1 MSKNTGGEKNLRV
14 GIIGAGLQGGRRA
27 PVLRQFP
34 NTDLVL
40 VADIRIDVAKKL
52 ADDLR
57 CEATEHWQEIIQRS
71 DIDAVL
77 VCTPPHLHA
86 EMSIAAMK
94 SHKHV
99 LCEKPLTRK
108 IREAQEMLA
117 AAQENKVILKC
128 GFNHRH
134 HPAINKA
141 KQSVDAGVIGELN
154 FIRCVYGIGGRPG
167 YEKEWRANP
176 NVVSGGQLM
185 EQGIHAVDLFRWF
198 LGEFS
203 DVTGF
208 VSNRFWK
215 IEPLED
221 NSFALFRTAKGQVAS
236 LHSSRTQW
244 KNHFTFELSGQD
256 GYITIEGL
264 GGSYGTETITIG
276 KRAFFTPFNY
286 ETTEFRG
293 GDISW
298 AEEWK
303 EFAAAIAEKREPL
316 GNGIDGLEAMQLV
329 NAVYES
335 ARHGLTIRL
344 GGYLD

>member
-14 GIIGAGLQGGRRA
+14 GIIGAGLQGGRRG

-34 NTDLVL
+34 NTDLVI
-40 VADIRIDVAKKL
+40 VADIRIDAAKKL
-52 ADDLR
+52 ADELG
-57 CEATEHWQEIIQRS
+57 CQATENWQEIIQRS

-86 EMSIAAMK
+86 GMSIAAMK
-94 SHKHV
+94 SHKYV
-99 LCEKPLTRK
+99 LCEKPLARTIK
-108 IREAQEMLA
+108 EAQDMIAVA
-117 AAQENKVILKC
+117 AVNHAVLKC

-134 HPAINKA
+134 HPSINKA
-141 KQSVDAGVIGELN
+141 KQLVDADVIGEIN

-167 YEKEWRANP
+167 YEKEWRADP
-176 NVVSGGQLM
+176 NVVGGGQLM

-208 VSNRFWK
+208 ISNRFWK
-215 IEPLED
+215 TEPLED
-221 NSFALFRTAKGQVAS
+221 NAFALFRTAKGQVAS
-236 LHSSRTQW
+236 LHSSLTQW
-244 KNHFTFELSGQD
+244 KNHFTFELFGQD
-256 GYITIEGL
+256 GYITIRGL
-264 GGSYGTETITIG
+264 GGSYGTEKITIG
-276 KRAFFTPFNY
+276 KRAFHEPFKS

-293 GDISW
+293 SDISW
-298 AEEWK
+298 VEEWK
-303 EFAAAIAEKREPL
+303 EFTSAIAEKREPL
-316 GNGIDGLEAMQLV
+316 GNGADGLEAMQLV

-335 ARHGLTIRL
+335 ARHSLTIRL

>member
-1 MSKNTGGEKNLRV
+1 MSKNTGGEKTLRV

-27 PVLRQFP
+27 RAIKQFP
-34 NTDLVL
+34 DSTV
-40 VADIRIDVAKKL
+40 VMIADTRLNNAEKL
-52 ADDLR
+52 ASNLGS
-57 CEATEHWQEIIQRS
+57 EATQYWQDIINNP
-71 DIDAVL
+71 DINVAL

-99 LCEKPLTRK
+99 LCEKPLTRT
-108 IREAQEMLA
+108 ITEARVILDVA
-117 AAQENKVILKC
+117 KENQVVLKC

-134 HPAINKA
+134 HPAINQA
-141 KQSVDAGVIGELN
+141 KQSIDAGVIGELN

-167 YEKEWRANP
+167 YEKEWRADP
-176 NVVSGGQLM
+176 KVVGGGQLM
-185 EQGIHAVDLFRWF
+185 EQGIHAIDLFRWF

-221 NSFALFRTAKGQVAS
+221 NAFALFRTAKGQVAS
-236 LHSSRTQW
+236 LHSSLTQW
-244 KNHFTFELSGQD
+244 KNHFTFELFGRD
-256 GYITIEGL
+256 GYIAIEGL
-264 GGSYGTETITIG
+264 GGSYGTEKITVG
-276 KRAFFTPFNY
+276 KRAFHEPFKN

-293 GDISW
+293 NDISW

-303 EFAAAIAEKREPL
+303 EFTSAIAEKREPL
-316 GNGIDGLEAMQLV
+316 GNGADGLEAMQLV